1 MKKLSLVFGA
11 AGLLFAG
18 SAMALP
24 QTKYTSSCKPLAP
37 TEGKYEEGKGVGTIS
52 SESAFKK
59 ITAGNEA
66 YADGKYNESI
76 TILKDLIAK
85 RIIRI
90 QAKAYLEI
98 IRLHLKDKEV

>member
-1 MKKLSLVFGA
+1 MVCMKKLSLVFGA

-37 TEGKYEEGKGVGTIS
+37 TEGQYEEGKGVGTIS

-76 TILKDLIAK
+76 TILKDYGFIKPTKDVALVKFKSAGH
-85 RIIRI
+85 
-90 QAKAYLEI
+90 
-98 IRLHLKDKEV
+98 LH